1 MRKQNNGEGG
11 RREDGQEGKGSMHL
25 RAEGRK
31 APLLHCPWRIAGRSR
46 NASRCLSGHGRSG
59 KILTLRG
66 SISTESWDFGLQL
79 PPVVLPVRP
88 RGLFFTGDGL
98 RRRGREWV
106 GVSEMDGLKCELIIL
121 GISYQRWGGR
131 AEPSSP
137 LREEGCGGGGV
148 YRAHHNKW
156 SVRPSDW
163 ARNATV
169 RGDRSSYDRNSY
181 NIQDFAN
188 GK

>member
-1 MRKQNNGEGG
+1 MGRNCR
-11 RREDGQEGKGSMHL
+11 RREGKGKGSMHL
-25 RAEGRK
+25 RAEGRR
-31 APLLHCPWRIAGRSR
+31 PSIA
-46 NASRCLSGHGRSG
+46 HGGLQREVAMHRGVSRSG
-59 KILTLRG
+59 KILAHRG
-66 SISTESWDFGLQL
+66 SLSTASWDFGLQL

-106 GVSEMDGLKCELIIL
+106 GASEMDGLKCELIIL
-121 GISYQRWGGR
+121 GISYQRSGGR

-156 SVRPSDW
+156 SVRP
-163 ARNATV
+163 TG
-169 RGDRSSYDRNSY
+169 RGMPLHCPNP
-181 NIQDFAN
+181 NPKPFTPLH
-188 GK
+188 